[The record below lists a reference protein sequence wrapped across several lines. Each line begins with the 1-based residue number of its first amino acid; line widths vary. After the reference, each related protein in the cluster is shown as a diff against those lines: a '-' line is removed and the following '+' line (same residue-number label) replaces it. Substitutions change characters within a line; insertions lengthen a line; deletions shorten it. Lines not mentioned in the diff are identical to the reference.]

1 MAYVISD
8 DCISCGQSTIRSTLM
23 LALSV
28 ELAQVFAHL
37 RLSAFPNAIR
47 VLTNP
52 KRSGNHSRTFFLV
65 CLPSFFLGL

>member
-8 DCISCGQSTIRSTLM
+8 DCISCGTQSTIRSTLM

-47 VLTNP
+47 
-52 KRSGNHSRTFFLV
+52 F
-65 CLPSFFLGL
+65 